1 MARRLR
7 LEYPGTLPHLTAR
20 GNDQQVIV
28 HAKTDWTGFLTGLGH
43 ETLRQGWCSPQSSN
57 DHTSFDYSVVSN

>member
-43 ETLRQGWCSPQSSN
+43 ETLRQGWCSP
-57 DHTSFDYSVVSN
+57 